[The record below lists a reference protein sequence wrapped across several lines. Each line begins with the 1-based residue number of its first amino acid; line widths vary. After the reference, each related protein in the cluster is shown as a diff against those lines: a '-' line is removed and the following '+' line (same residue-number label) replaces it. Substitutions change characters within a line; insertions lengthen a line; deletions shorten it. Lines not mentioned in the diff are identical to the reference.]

1 MISADDIAEVKN
13 ELQDLKSQLASVT
26 IVEERI
32 VIRHQIAAKEAQLT
46 ELYKLISS
54 INTGNNY

>member
-32 VIRHQIAAKEAQLT
+32 VIRQQIAAKEAQLT

-54 INTGNNY
+54 MNTGNNY